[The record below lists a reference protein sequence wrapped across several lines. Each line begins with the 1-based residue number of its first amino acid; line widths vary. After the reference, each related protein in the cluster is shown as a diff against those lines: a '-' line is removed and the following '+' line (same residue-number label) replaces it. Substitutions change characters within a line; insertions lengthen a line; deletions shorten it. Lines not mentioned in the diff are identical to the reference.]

1 VPGDGRTPLITAT
14 AGGFTEVVRV
24 LLQRG
29 ADMDAADALERT
41 AWMYAATRGKE
52 DIAALFEAEKLKRK
66 K

>member
-1 VPGDGRTPLITAT
+1 
-14 AGGFTEVVRV
+14 VVRV

-52 DIAALFEAEKLKRK
+52 DIAALFEAEKVKRK
-66 K
+66 Q